1 VLVLGIETTCDETA
15 AALVQDGRTI
25 ISHVIASSAQAHEI
39 FGGVVPE
46 LASRY
51 HIESIIPTIQSC
63 LNQSPYTLEDIDLI
77 AVAKGPGLIGSLLVG
92 IQTAEALSWALQKPL
107 IGINH
112 IEAHLYASM
121 MTTPDLSPYLP
132 SLGLIISGG
141 HTTLLNIHDIGSYSV
156 IGQTVDDAAGE
167 AFDKVA
173 KMLNL
178 GYPGGPQVEA
188 LAKQGNSQAFN
199 FKAGTIK
206 NDPHS
211 FSFSGLKTAV
221 LYAFQKISSP
231 THQDLCN
238 ICASFQE
245 AVLANL
251 CLKIKTAINLFQPKA
266 LFCGGGVSQNAAL
279 RERFQQ
285 VVPLPL
291 FWPPKDLCLD
301 NAAMI
306 AGLAYHQWQK
316 NPIDE
321 KFGISPS
328 TQVFLGKKGGFA
340 PLNP

>member
-1 VLVLGIETTCDETA
+1 MLVLGIETTCDETA
-15 AALVQDGRTI
+15 AALVQDGKNI
-25 ISHVIASSAQAHEI
+25 VSHVIASSAQAHEI

-51 HIESIIPTIQSC
+51 HIEAIIPAIENC
-63 LNQSPYTLEDIDLI
+63 LQRSPFTLKDVDLI

-92 IQTAEALSWALQKPL
+92 IQTAKALSWALQKPL

-121 MTTPDLSPYLP
+121 MLTENLSSYLP
-132 SLGLIISGG
+132 ALGLIISGG
-141 HTTLLNIHDIGSYSV
+141 HTTLLNIHDIGSYSI

-173 KMLNL
+173 KMLGL
-178 GYPGGPQVEA
+178 GYPGGPKVEA
-188 LAKQGNSQAFN
+188 LAKRGNSQAFN

-221 LYAFQKISSP
+221 LYAFQKISDP
-231 THQDLCN
+231 TEQDLCD

-251 CLKIKTAINLFQPKA
+251 CLKIKNAINLFHQKA
-266 LFCGGGVSQNAAL
+266 LFCGGGVSQNIAL

-285 VVPLPL
+285 TFPIPI

-316 NPIDE
+316 HPIDE
-321 KFGISPS
+321 KFTLTPS
-328 TQVFLGKKGGFA
+328 TQVFLGSPKGK
-340 PLNP
+340 